1 MLDLRPAM
9 GIDDDRFF
17 ELTGDLLAVIDTNG
31 RFERVNGSWT
41 TGLGFTPAHLIGR
54 RLVEIVHPDDRGRAE
69 AATSAGAGP
78 EGSDMLRFIDRAGAV
93 RSFDW
98 RCRRDETNG
107 RCYLAARDVTS
118 LVESERALR
127 RSAER
132 YRHLFESH
140 PLPMAVWDLETRRI
154 VAVNDAAVRQ
164 YGYRREEFL
173 TLTFDRIV
181 HPDDWPRLLDLL
193 PGLTEGSVVK
203 AVFRHRRKNGT
214 ELQVELSGH
223 ALEYAGRAAH
233 LVMAVDIS
241 ERRML
246 EDQLRQALKME
257 AIGRLA
263 GGIAH
268 DFNNLL
274 TAINGYSQ
282 LLVSSLA
289 AEDPRR
295 EDAEQI
301 RLAGERAAALTGQLL
316 AFSRRQLLQPEV
328 LDVHEVIHG
337 LAPMIRRLI
346 GAHIELRLV
355 LRARSPLVLA
365 DRARLEQVI
374 VNLSVNARDAM
385 PDGGTLS
392 IETSVLDLQTPR
404 RLGQDVAAAGRYVE
418 LRVRDTGI
426 GMDAATRRRVFEPFF
441 TTKEPGRGTGL
452 GLATA
457 YGTVRQSGGH
467 LRVTSAPGKGTS
479 FRVALPESA
488 EAPRPIA
495 MDTSPPNV
503 GSGRGTVLVVED
515 EPTVRALAERVLA
528 DAGYRVIS
536 ADDGPSALDVVT
548 AHDGP
553 IALLLTDLVIPGG
566 GGVELAR
573 QVAERRPA
581 TRVLFMSGYADDA
594 IVQHGAIHRQV
605 AFLAKPFTAETLL
618 ARVRT
623 ALSGRRP
630 ATRRR
635 IVVARDH

>member
-1 MLDLRPAM
+1 MSEPMLDLRPAM

-69 AATSAGAGP
+69 AATNAGAEP

-528 DAGYRVIS
+528 DAVY
-536 ADDGPSALDVVT
+536 
-548 AHDGP
+548 
-553 IALLLTDLVIPGG
+553 
-566 GGVELAR
+566 
-573 QVAERRPA
+573 
-581 TRVLFMSGYADDA
+581 
-594 IVQHGAIHRQV
+594 
-605 AFLAKPFTAETLL
+605 
-618 ARVRT
+618 
-623 ALSGRRP
+623 
-630 ATRRR
+630 
-635 IVVARDH
+635 